1 MEANSEQTSSSVNIV
16 SSSLSTRNIHR
27 RRNPAVL
34 IQWIEEHPQNPY
46 PNKSEKQFLAYYA
59 GMSQRQLNDWF
70 ANARRNIK
78 KIGYET
84 WKRKH
89 TGFSAML
96 SGIPQS
102 RYTSRCTTRAGYFSL
117 HPSFTPFLS
126 FCPSPEPAERINFE
140 SSPLSA
146 ASSGDNIVET
156 SCVSLSPMQCNSV
169 SAREI
174 TVGSSPSGSAEQNY
188 QPNVRPFQG
197 PFALWG
203 LPHAA
208 SQFRGHIP
216 TCDCYKCQLPGAHQ
230 QPLPGVYEATTAW
243 SGERTYPQLWN
254 MSFAMAPEVNGYYT
268 RIAPEV
274 P

>member
-96 SGIPQS
+96 SGIPQK
-102 RYTSRCTTRAGYFSL
+102 
-117 HPSFTPFLS
+117 
-126 FCPSPEPAERINFE
+126 PAERINFE

-146 ASSGDNIVET
+146 ASSGDNTVET